1 VPGVL
6 PFSAGTILLS
16 KDPIFLRET
25 ISPRFCSPGQSH
37 EVMDARLSGR

>member
-1 VPGVL
+1 MPGVL

-37 EVMDARLSGR
+37 EVLDAKVVG